1 MRRTALSGLV
11 FVLMAAFALPVA
23 ADELSDFESARRN
36 YDRRNYAKAA
46 RGLESLVGGVVPRA
60 ANSVV
65 RLEARKYLGATY
77 LFLGKSE
84 AAREQFRSLLEED
97 PDYDIDPVAFPE
109 AVVQTF
115 QEVKREVSAE
125 RARKDALEAARRK
138 RERSNEVEE
147 LIRQQQRIQML
158 EELAAAETVE
168 KVNSRWIAALPWGIG
183 QFQNED
189 RKLGIMFAVTES
201 AFMAA
206 SIATFIG
213 HNSLR
218 DENPAPS
225 ETFIGHNSLRDEN
238 PAPSEIERATRVE
251 KALRIGN
258 WVSVGAF
265 LSFAIAGVVEAE
277 VRFKPV
283 IRTTRKRELPDDIET
298 PPQTTG
304 PQIRLELGLT
314 GGKMRLEF

>member
-36 YDRRNYAKAA
+36 YEKQNYAKAA
-46 RGLESLVGGVVPRA
+46 RGLESLVGGAVPRA
-60 ANSVV
+60 TNPVV

-77 LFLGKSE
+77 LFLGKDE
-84 AAREQFRSLLEED
+84 RAREQFRSLLEED

-115 QEVKREVSAE
+115 QELKKEVSVQ
-125 RARKDALEAARRK
+125 RARKDALEAARRQ
-138 RERSNEVEE
+138 RERSDEVEE
-147 LIRQQQRIQML
+147 LVRQQQRIQAL
-158 EELAAAETVE
+158 EELAAVETVE
-168 KVNSRWIAALPWGIG
+168 KVNSRWIAAIPFGAG

-189 RKLGIMFAVTES
+189 RGLGIMFAVTES
-201 AFMAA
+201 AFVAA

-225 ETFIGHNSLRDEN
+225 E
-238 PAPSEIERATRVE
+238 IERARRVE
-251 KALRIGN
+251 QALRIGN

-283 IRTTRKRELPDDIET
+283 IRTTRKRELPDDIGS
-298 PPQTTG
+298 PQTTG

-314 GGKMRLEF
+314 SGKMRLDF

>member
-11 FVLMAAFALPVA
+11 LVLMAAFALPVA

-36 YDRRNYAKAA
+36 YDKQNYAKAA

-60 ANSVV
+60 TSPVV
-65 RLEARKYLGATY
+65 RLESRKYLGATY
-77 LFLGKSE
+77 LFLGKKE
-84 AAREQFRSLLEED
+84 AAREQFRALLEED
-97 PDYDIDPVAFPE
+97 PEYDIDPVAFPE

-115 QEVKREVSAE
+115 QEVQQEVAAK
-125 RARKDALEAARRK
+125 RAREDALEAVRRQ
-138 RERSNEVEE
+138 REQSDEVEE
-147 LIRQQQRIQML
+147 LIRQQERIRAL
-158 EELAAAETVE
+158 EELAAVETVE
-168 KVNSRWIAALPWGIG
+168 KVNSRWIAALPFGIG
-183 QFQNED
+183 QFQNQD
-189 RKLGIMFAVTES
+189 RPLGIMFAVTES
-201 AFMAA
+201 AFLVA

-225 ETFIGHNSLRDEN
+225 EID
-238 PAPSEIERATRVE
+238 RARRVE
-251 KALRIGN
+251 RALRIGN

-265 LSFAIAGVVEAE
+265 LSFAVAGVIEAE

-283 IRTTRKRELPDDIET
+283 IRTTRKRELPEDT
-298 PPQTTG
+298 RSPQTTG

-314 GGKMRLEF
+314 GGRMRLDF

>member
-1 MRRTALSGLV
+1 MRRTALSSLV

-36 YDRRNYAKAA
+36 YDRQSYAKAA

-60 ANSVV
+60 TNPVV
-65 RLEARKYLGATY
+65 RIEARKYLGATY
-77 LFLGKSE
+77 LFLGKKE
-84 AAREQFRSLLEED
+84 AAREQFRLLLEED
-97 PDYDIDPVAFPE
+97 ADYDIDPVAFPE

-115 QEVKREVSAE
+115 QEVKKEATAE
-125 RARKDALEAARRK
+125 RARKDALEAARQK
-138 RERSNEVEE
+138 REHSNEVEE

-158 EELAAAETVE
+158 EELASVETVE
-168 KVNSRWIAALPWGIG
+168 KVNSRWIAAIPFGVG

-189 RKLGIMFAVTES
+189 RALGIMFAVTES
-201 AFMAA
+201 AFVVA

-225 ETFIGHNSLRDEN
+225 E
-238 PAPSEIERATRVE
+238 IERAQRVE
-251 KALRIGN
+251 RALRIGN

-265 LSFAIAGVVEAE
+265 LSFAIAGVIEAE

-283 IRTTRKRELPDDIET
+283 IRTTRKRELPDDIES
-298 PPQTTG
+298 PQTTG
-304 PQIRLELGLT
+304 PRIRLELGLT
-314 GGKMRLEF
+314 GGKMRLDF

>member
-11 FVLMAAFALPVA
+11 LVLMAAFALPVA

-36 YDRRNYAKAA
+36 YDKQNYAKAA

-60 ANSVV
+60 TSPVV
-65 RLEARKYLGATY
+65 RLESRKYLGATY
-77 LFLGKSE
+77 LFLGKKE
-84 AAREQFRSLLEED
+84 AAREQFRALLEED
-97 PDYDIDPVAFPE
+97 PEYDIDPVAFPE

-115 QEVKREVSAE
+115 QEVQQEVAAK
-125 RARKDALEAARRK
+125 RAREDALEAGRRQ
-138 RERSNEVEE
+138 REQSDEVEE
-147 LIRQQQRIQML
+147 LIRQQERIRAL
-158 EELAAAETVE
+158 EELAAVETVE
-168 KVNSRWIAALPWGIG
+168 KVNSRWIAALPFGIG
-183 QFQNED
+183 QFQNQD
-189 RKLGIMFAVTES
+189 RPLGIMFAVTES
-201 AFMAA
+201 AFLVA

-225 ETFIGHNSLRDEN
+225 EID
-238 PAPSEIERATRVE
+238 RARRVE
-251 KALRIGN
+251 RALRIGN

-265 LSFAIAGVVEAE
+265 LSFAVAGVIEAE

-283 IRTTRKRELPDDIET
+283 IRTTRKRELPEDT
-298 PPQTTG
+298 RSPQTTG

-314 GGKMRLEF
+314 GGRMRLDF

>member
-36 YDRRNYAKAA
+36 YDKQNYAKAA

-60 ANSVV
+60 TNPVV
-65 RLEARKYLGATY
+65 RLESRKYLGATY
-77 LFLGKSE
+77 LFLGKKE
-84 AAREQFRSLLEED
+84 AAREQFRALLEED
-97 PDYDIDPVAFPE
+97 PEYDIDPVAFPE

-115 QEVKREVSAE
+115 QEVQQEVAAE
-125 RARKDALEAARRK
+125 RAREDALEAVRRQ
-138 RERSNEVEE
+138 REQSDEVEE
-147 LIRQQQRIQML
+147 LIRQQERIRAL
-158 EELAAAETVE
+158 EELAAVETVE
-168 KVNSRWIAALPWGIG
+168 KVNSRWIAALPFGIG
-183 QFQNED
+183 QFQNQD
-189 RKLGIMFAVTES
+189 RPLGIMFAVTES
-201 AFMAA
+201 AFLVA

-225 ETFIGHNSLRDEN
+225 EID
-238 PAPSEIERATRVE
+238 RARRVE
-251 KALRIGN
+251 RALRIGN

-265 LSFAIAGVVEAE
+265 LSFAVAGVIEAE

-283 IRTTRKRELPDDIET
+283 IRSTRKRELPEDT
-298 PPQTTG
+298 RSPQTNG

-314 GGKMRLEF
+314 GGKMRLDF

>member
-36 YDRRNYAKAA
+36 YDKQNYAKAA

-60 ANSVV
+60 TNPVV
-65 RLEARKYLGATY
+65 RLESRKYLGATY
-77 LFLGKSE
+77 LFLGKKE
-84 AAREQFRSLLEED
+84 AAREQFRALLEED
-97 PDYDIDPVAFPE
+97 PEYDIDPVAFPE

-115 QEVKREVSAE
+115 QEVQQEVAAE
-125 RARKDALEAARRK
+125 RAREDALEAVRRQ
-138 RERSNEVEE
+138 REQSDEVEE
-147 LIRQQQRIQML
+147 LIRQQERIRAL
-158 EELAAAETVE
+158 EELAAVETVE
-168 KVNSRWIAALPWGIG
+168 KVNSRWIAALPFGIG

-189 RKLGIMFAVTES
+189 RPLGIMFAVTES
-201 AFMAA
+201 AFLVA

-225 ETFIGHNSLRDEN
+225 EID
-238 PAPSEIERATRVE
+238 RARRVE
-251 KALRIGN
+251 RALRIGN

-265 LSFAIAGVVEAE
+265 LSFAVAGVIEAE

-283 IRTTRKRELPDDIET
+283 IRTTRKRELPEDT
-298 PPQTTG
+298 RSPQTTG

-314 GGKMRLEF
+314 GGKMRLDF

>member
-23 ADELSDFESARRN
+23 ADELSDFESARRH
-36 YDRRNYAKAA
+36 YDKQNYAKAA

-60 ANSVV
+60 TNSVV

-77 LFLGKSE
+77 LFLGKNE

-97 PDYDIDPVAFPE
+97 LDYDIDPVAFPE

-125 RARKDALEAARRK
+125 RARKDALEAARRQ
-138 RERSNEVEE
+138 RERSNEVED
-147 LIRQQQRIQML
+147 LIRQQQRIETL
-158 EELAAAETVE
+158 EELAAVETVE
-168 KVNSRWIAALPWGIG
+168 KVNSRWIAALPFGIG

-189 RKLGIMFAVTES
+189 RGLGIMFAVTES
-201 AFMAA
+201 AFLAA
-206 SIATFIG
+206 SIA
-213 HNSLR
+213 
-218 DENPAPS
+218 
-225 ETFIGHNSLRDEN
+225 TFIGHNSLRDEN

-258 WVSVGAF
+258 WVSVGAL
-265 LSFAIAGVVEAE
+265 LSFYVAGVVEAE

-283 IRTTRKRELPDDIET
+283 IRTTRPRELPQDVQR
-298 PPQTTG
+298 PQSSG
-304 PQIRLELGLT
+304 PQIRLDLGLT
-314 GGKMRLEF
+314 GGKLRLVF

>member
-1 MRRTALSGLV
+1 MRRTSLSGLV
-11 FVLMAAFALPVA
+11 FVLMAAFAQPVA

-36 YDRRNYAKAA
+36 YDKQNYAKAA

-60 ANSVV
+60 TNPVV

-77 LFLGKSE
+77 LFLGKKD

-109 AVVQTF
+109 AVV
-115 QEVKREVSAE
+115 
-125 RARKDALEAARRK
+125 RK
-138 RERSNEVEE
+138 
-147 LIRQQQRIQML
+147 QRIQAL
-158 EELAAAETVE
+158 EELAAVETVE
-168 KVNSRWIAALPWGIG
+168 RVNSRWIAVLPFGIG
-183 QFQNED
+183 QFQNQS
-189 RKLGIMFAVTES
+189 RKLGIMFAVTETAS
-201 AFMAA
+201 LAA

-218 DENPAPS
+218 DENPAP
-225 ETFIGHNSLRDEN
+225 N
-238 PAPSEIERATRVE
+238 EIERARRVE
-251 KALRIGN
+251 RALRIGN

-265 LSFAIAGVVEAE
+265 LSFAVAGVIEAE

-283 IRTTRKRELPDDIET
+283 IRTTRKRELPEDIES
-298 PPQTTG
+298 PQTTG

-314 GGKMRLEF
+314 GGKLRLDF

>member
-1 MRRTALSGLV
+1 MRRTSLSGLV
-11 FVLMAAFALPVA
+11 FVLVAAFAQPVA

-36 YDRRNYAKAA
+36 YDKQNYAKAA

-60 ANSVV
+60 TNPVV

-77 LFLGKSE
+77 LFLGKKD
-84 AAREQFRSLLEED
+84 AAREQFRSLLKED

-115 QEVKREVSAE
+115 QEVQKEVSTE
-125 RARKDALEAARRK
+125 RAREDALAAARRQ
-138 RERSNEVEE
+138 RERSNEVDD
-147 LIRQQQRIQML
+147 LIRQQQRVQAL
-158 EELAAAETVE
+158 EELAAVETVE

-183 QFQNED
+183 QFQNQN

-206 SIATFIG
+206 SIAM
-213 HNSLR
+213 
-218 DENPAPS
+218 
-225 ETFIGHNSLRDEN
+225 FIGHNSLRDEN
-238 PAPSEIERATRVE
+238 PAPSEIDRARRVE
-251 KALRIGN
+251 RALRIGN

-265 LSFAIAGVVEAE
+265 LSFAVAGVIEAE
-277 VRFKPV
+277 VRFRPV
-283 IRTTRKRELPDDIET
+283 IRTTRKRELPEDIEK
-298 PPQTTG
+298 PHTTG

-314 GGKMRLEF
+314 GGKMRLDF

>member
-1 MRRTALSGLV
+1 MRCTALSGLV

-36 YDRRNYAKAA
+36 YDKQSYAKAA
-46 RGLESLVGGVVPRA
+46 RGLESLVGGAVPRA
-60 ANSVV
+60 TNPVV

-77 LFLGKSE
+77 LFLGKKD
-84 AAREQFRSLLEED
+84 AAREQFRSLLAED

-115 QEVKREVSAE
+115 HEVQAEVATE
-125 RARKDALEAARRK
+125 RARDDAVAAARRQ
-138 RERSNEVEE
+138 REKSNEVDD
-147 LIRQQQRIQML
+147 LIRQQQRVQTL
-158 EELAAAETVE
+158 EELAALETVE
-168 KVNSRWIAALPWGIG
+168 KVNSRWIAALPFGIG

-189 RKLGIMFAVTES
+189 RPLGIMFAVTQS
-201 AFMAA
+201 AFLAA

-225 ETFIGHNSLRDEN
+225 E
-238 PAPSEIERATRVE
+238 IERAQRVE
-251 KALRIGN
+251 RALRIGN

-265 LSFAIAGVVEAE
+265 LSFAVAGVIEAE

-283 IRTTRKRELPDDIET
+283 IRTTRPRELPDDIEK
-298 PPQTTG
+298 PLTTG

-314 GGKMRLEF
+314 GGKMRLDF

>member
-1 MRRTALSGLV
+1 
-11 FVLMAAFALPVA
+11 
-23 ADELSDFESARRN
+23 
-36 YDRRNYAKAA
+36 
-46 RGLESLVGGVVPRA
+46 LESLVGGAVPRA
-60 ANSVV
+60 TNPVV

-77 LFLGKSE
+77 LFLGKKD
-84 AAREQFRSLLEED
+84 AAREQFRSLLAED

-115 QEVKREVSAE
+115 QEVQAEVATE
-125 RARKDALEAARRK
+125 RARDDAVAAARRQ
-138 RERSNEVEE
+138 RERSNEVDD
-147 LIRQQQRIQML
+147 LIRQQQRVQTL
-158 EELAAAETVE
+158 EELAAVETVE
-168 KVNSRWIAALPWGIG
+168 KVNSRWIAALPFGIG

-189 RKLGIMFAVTES
+189 RPLGIMFAVTQS
-201 AFMAA
+201 AFLAA

-225 ETFIGHNSLRDEN
+225 E
-238 PAPSEIERATRVE
+238 IERAQRVE
-251 KALRIGN
+251 RALRIGN

-265 LSFAIAGVVEAE
+265 LSFAVAGVIEAE

-283 IRTTRKRELPDDIET
+283 IRTTRPRELPDDIEK
-298 PPQTTG
+298 PLTTG

-314 GGKMRLEF
+314 GGKMRLDF

>member
-36 YDRRNYAKAA
+36 YDKQNYAKAA
-46 RGLESLVGGVVPRA
+46 RGLESLVGGAVPRA
-60 ANSVV
+60 TNPVV
-65 RLEARKYLGATY
+65 RLESRKYLGAAY
-77 LFLGKSE
+77 LFLGKKE

-97 PDYDIDPVAFPE
+97 PEYDIDPVAFPE

-115 QEVKREVSAE
+115 QEVQKEVAAE
-125 RARKDALEAARRK
+125 RARKDALEAVRRK
-138 RERSNEVEE
+138 RERSDEVEE
-147 LIRQQQRIQML
+147 LIRQQERIRAL
-158 EELAAAETVE
+158 EELAAVETVE
-168 KVNSRWIAALPWGIG
+168 KVNSRWIAALPFGIG

-189 RKLGIMFAVTES
+189 RPLGIMFAVTES
-201 AFMAA
+201 AFLVA

-225 ETFIGHNSLRDEN
+225 E
-238 PAPSEIERATRVE
+238 IERARRVE
-251 KALRIGN
+251 RALRIGN

-265 LSFAIAGVVEAE
+265 LSFAVAGVIEAE

-283 IRTTRKRELPDDIET
+283 IRTTRKRELPEDT
-298 PPQTTG
+298 QSPQTTG

-314 GGKMRLEF
+314 GGKMRLDF

>member
-36 YDRRNYAKAA
+36 YDKQNYAKAA
-46 RGLESLVGGVVPRA
+46 RGLESLVGGAVPRA
-60 ANSVV
+60 TNPVV
-65 RLEARKYLGATY
+65 RLESRKYLGATY
-77 LFLGKSE
+77 LFLGKKE

-97 PDYDIDPVAFPE
+97 PEYDIDPVAFPE

-115 QEVKREVSAE
+115 QEVQKEVAAE
-125 RARKDALEAARRK
+125 RARKDALEAVRRK
-138 RERSNEVEE
+138 RERSDEVEE
-147 LIRQQQRIQML
+147 LIRQQERIRAL
-158 EELAAAETVE
+158 EELAAVETVE
-168 KVNSRWIAALPWGIG
+168 KVNSRWIAALPFGIG
-183 QFQNED
+183 QFQNQD
-189 RKLGIMFAVTES
+189 RPLGIMFAVTQS
-201 AFMAA
+201 AFLVA

-225 ETFIGHNSLRDEN
+225 E
-238 PAPSEIERATRVE
+238 IERARRVE
-251 KALRIGN
+251 RALRIGN

-265 LSFAIAGVVEAE
+265 LSFAVAGVIEAE

-283 IRTTRKRELPDDIET
+283 IRTTRKRELPEDT
-298 PPQTTG
+298 QSPQTTG

-314 GGKMRLEF
+314 GGKMRLDF